1 MPWIQCTTPFPG
13 DFEGIEDPFE
23 EIFARHGRP
32 ANMALF
38 CRNTDDFRFTIFL
51 LSPTA
56 AKFSPSL
63 RGHWTQAE
71 DLTSF
76 GWSLLVGSGTPHDYF
91 RLQSPSAVRRFP

>member
-1 MPWIQCTTPFPG
+1 MPWIQCAIAFPG

-38 CRNTDDFRFTIFL
+38 CRNTDDFRLTIFL

-56 AKFSPSL
+56 AKFSNSL
-63 RGHWTQAE
+63 RGHWTPAK

-91 RLQSPSAVRRFP
+91 RLPSPSAVRRFP